1 MPKMQITWLSVY
13 GKGLGTERQ
22 QGSNPKA
29 LEEEKYVRFC
39 PPPSPR
45 PCVRRK
51 QPKQQQIRC
60 SPGMETVSRNWSMDD
75 ALCEADFVFSWI
87 TI

>member
-29 LEEEKYVRFC
+29 FEEEKYVRFC
-39 PPPSPR
+39 PPPSPL
-45 PCVRRK
+45 PPSVC
-51 QPKQQQIRC
+51 PK
-60 SPGMETVSRNWSMDD
+60 
-75 ALCEADFVFSWI
+75 EAAQTATDPVFTWDGDCLKELEHG
-87 TI
+87 